1 MTLSTNIQLYKTGW
15 WVSVS
20 PLARTE
26 PECWV
31 CSVYRK
37 GKISW
42 ITEVCKDFN
51 DPESAYEWGW
61 SRARE
66 LGRELNKK

>member
-1 MTLSTNIQLYKTGW
+1 
-15 WVSVS
+15 
-20 PLARTE
+20 
-26 PECWV
+26 
-31 CSVYRK
+31 VYRK